1 MTDLMNNMYIRL
13 SALWSR
19 EDGQTMAEYG
29 IILVVVA
36 VVACAAFVILQANI
50 TQAIGKVSGKLG
62 DIVTA
67 P

>member
-1 MTDLMNNMYIRL
+1 MKDFLTSLTIRI
-13 SALWSR
+13 SALWRR

-36 VVACAAFVILQANI
+36 VVAAAAFVTLGSDVSG
-50 TQAIGKVSGKLG
+50 AIGKVSAKLTS
-62 DIVTA
+62 V